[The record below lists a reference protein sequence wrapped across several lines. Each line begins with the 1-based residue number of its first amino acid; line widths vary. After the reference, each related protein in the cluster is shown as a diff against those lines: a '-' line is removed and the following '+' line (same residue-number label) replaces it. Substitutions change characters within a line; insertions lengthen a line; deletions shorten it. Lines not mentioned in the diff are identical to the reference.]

1 MVVGGRRP
9 AHPPSGGIR
18 VRLRQLGR
26 GTGLAQFAL
35 LLALLVPLL
44 PGTWAFSELAA
55 RRETAQV
62 DAGLQSSLG
71 KAVNEYR
78 LVLDEALRR
87 AHDAAVATAVQRAFV
102 RHDRRALNQLELRYP
117 GVQLLLPDAR
127 EPVADAVPGLDVV
140 DHGRRV
146 GRVVVPVRIRG
157 GVLARVR
164 TAASLGDRE
173 RLEILRGDVG
183 GSTSRTSFLTLN
195 GIEYRTVAANLRTS
209 PPRIRVA
216 VLRDEAAVRAA
227 VDAARR
233 RTVVVAAFA
242 LIAVSVLAYLF
253 APALARTRLRRR
265 QRSQAER
272 LLNLLSDG
280 VLEVD
285 ESGVISFVN
294 PAAESLLGCD
304 ANDLLAREPMNA
316 LPAHLLPVAPADVR
330 LAGDGRERWLAVA
343 SAEAEGGRMY
353 TFRDVTRE
361 RRLEEMRTDLIA
373 TVSHELRTPLAA
385 VYGAA
390 MTLERTPSLDIRT
403 RDQLIGII
411 GKQAERLARIVD
423 DVLTASR
430 AAETEPPPPQ
440 EFDAVAVA
448 EAVVHDAA
456 ARTGRPISL
465 DVEGRPRATG
475 SPDGLRRVLDNLVD
489 NAIKYA
495 PEPAPIAVHVGNGG
509 ETVRIAV
516 ADEGPGIPRDE
527 QDRIFERFCRLD
539 PAMASGVGGTG
550 LGLYIARRLVE
561 QMGGRLS
568 VASEPGHGTTFTTEL
583 PRA

>member
-1 MVVGGRRP
+1 MV
-9 AHPPSGGIR
+9 
-18 VRLRQLGR
+18 
-26 GTGLAQFAL
+26 QFAL

-55 RRETAQV
+55 RRETTRV
-62 DAGLQSSLG
+62 DAHLQTELAA
-71 KAVNEYR
+71 AVNEYR
-78 LVLDEALRR
+78 VVLDEELRR
-87 AHDAAVATAVQRAFV
+87 ARKAAVATPVQRAFV
-102 RHDRRALNQLELRYP
+102 RRDRRALDRLELRYP
-117 GVQLLLPDAR
+117 GVQLLLPDATG
-127 EPVADAVPGLDVV
+127 PDADAVPGLDVV

-146 GRVVVPVRIRG
+146 GRVVAPVNIQGALLRR
-157 GVLARVR
+157 LR

-173 RLEILRGDVG
+173 RIVILRGDAGV
-183 GSTSRTSFLTLN
+183 SARYRYVTATLRQ
-195 GIEYRTVAANLRTS
+195 GPA
-209 PPRIRVA
+209 RIRVA
-216 VLRDEAAVRAA
+216 VLREQTAVRAA

-233 RTVVVAAFA
+233 RTVVITAVA

-253 APALARTRLRRR
+253 APTLARTRLRRR

-285 ESGVISFVN
+285 ESGVVSFVN
-294 PAAESLLGCD
+294 PAAESMLGYD
-304 ANDLLAREPMNA
+304 ADDLLDRDAADA
-316 LPAHLLPVAPADVR
+316 LPAHLLPNAPADVR
-330 LAGDGRERWLAVA
+330 LTGDGRERWLAVA

-353 TFRDVTRE
+353 TFRDVTRD

-390 MTLERTPSLDIRT
+390 MTLQRTASLDARL
-403 RDQLIGII
+403 REQLISIV

-430 AAETEPPPPQ
+430 AAETEAPPPE

-456 ARTGRPISL
+456 ARTGRPITL
-465 DVEGRPRATG
+465 DVDGRPRASG

-495 PEPAPIAVHVGNGG
+495 PGPEPIAVHVGNGG

-516 ADEGPGIPRDE
+516 ADEGPGIPRTE
-527 QDRIFERFCRLD
+527 QERIFERFYRLD

-561 QMGGRLS
+561 QMGGRLVVS
-568 VASEPGHGTTFTTEL
+568 SEPGHGTTFTTEL
-583 PRA
+583 PRAS